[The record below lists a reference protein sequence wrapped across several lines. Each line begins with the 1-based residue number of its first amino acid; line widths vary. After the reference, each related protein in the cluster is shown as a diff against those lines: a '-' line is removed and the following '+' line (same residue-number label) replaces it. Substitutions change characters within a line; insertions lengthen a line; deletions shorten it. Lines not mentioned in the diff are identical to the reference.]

1 MARTHSATLPII
13 PLHPGVVLLPGIIQ
27 RIPVSSSRPDIPALL
42 STVFTRAGARSG
54 RIETVPVACVPQ
66 ILDSRLKGSN
76 GQLLIENGERD
87 YSQTGDSGSGRIAKA
102 DLFSWGVAAK
112 VTGVEG
118 RGTNSFSLLVEGV
131 ARVKVEKMYQV
142 QPYFE
147 GKVAYYQDEGKAPH
161 SCCCPYCNT
170 HLLHSVFPRT

>member
-13 PLHPGVVLLPGIIQ
+13 PLQQGIVLLPGIIQ

-42 STVFTRAGARSG
+42 SAVFARAGARNG
-54 RIETVPVACVPQ
+54 RIENVPVACVPQ
-66 ILDSRLKGSN
+66 TQDSRLRGPN
-76 GQLLIENGERD
+76 GQLLIENGDRD
-87 YSQTGDSGSGRIAKA
+87 HSQGGDSDLGPIAKA

-131 ARVKVEKMYQV
+131 ARVKIEKIYQV

-147 GKVAYYQDEGKAPH
+147 GKVAYYQDQGKVFK
-161 SCCCPYCNT
+161 SCC
-170 HLLHSVFPRT
+170 S

>member
-13 PLHPGVVLLPGIIQ
+13 PLQQGVVLLPGIIQ

-42 STVFTRAGARSG
+42 SAVFARAGARNG
-54 RIETVPVACVPQ
+54 RIENVPVACVPQ
-66 ILDSRLKGSN
+66 IRDSRLKGPN
-76 GQLLIENGERD
+76 GQLLIDNGDAPGGED
-87 YSQTGDSGSGRIAKA
+87 DSARIAKA

-131 ARVKVEKMYQV
+131 ARVKVEKIYQI

-147 GKVAYYQDEGKAPH
+147 GKVAYYQDQGEKGTLVVVLFVRQH
-161 SCCCPYCNT
+161 
-170 HLLHSVFPRT
+170 